1 MRQFTLAERLVA
13 AAALPAGGLCA
24 IGYFAGNLA
33 PWMAAVLT
41 AVVLAA
47 AVGVILAL
55 ARSIARQ
62 VRQATE
68 TIHAIAAAELP
79 SARPEAP
86 SRDEVAAL
94 AAAAS
99 RLADVLNERQRRD
112 LVHHDLDR
120 TWQALRRGN
129 LSNLA
134 PQVEAATEIGVKPIS
149 EGAAALQSKAVGM
162 LAALEAVQLAFEET
176 ARAADGSRAMDT
188 AAGQLSDQMIRAI
201 AEISEQ
207 VRRGSLL
214 GQDAVARAGASRG
227 TIDALAKAADQID
240 DIVTV
245 ISAIATQTNLL
256 ALNATIEAARAGEAG
271 KGFAVVASE
280 VKSLATQTGRSTEQI
295 GAKVA
300 EIQSATREA
309 VASLA
314 SVADAIDQLSGVTQ
328 SVSAAVEQQRLA
340 TEDFAQ
346 SSRETTSLVCDVAGR
361 LTQIA
366 DMVQS
371 SRASAQEVTAVAAD
385 MQATS
390 RLLCGEIPDIVRKAV
405 KADLREFPRYDV
417 ALTARLDY
425 QGRSVKIAVMDVSE
439 GGARIAA
446 AEHLAVGDK
455 VALAFAGIKEIAG
468 EVVRRAD
475 DGFGVCF
482 TPARLRP
489 EELRDLV
496 TAPEQAA

>member
-1 MRQFTLAERLVA
+1 MLAVA
-13 AAALPAGGLCA
+13 G
-24 IGYFAGNLA
+24 
-33 PWMAAVLT
+33 
-41 AVVLAA
+41 
-47 AVGVILAL
+47 GVILAL
-55 ARSIARQ
+55 ARSVARQ

-68 TIHAIAAAELP
+68 TIHSIAAAELP

-86 SRDEVAAL
+86 SRDELAAL
-94 AAAAS
+94 SAAAS

-149 EGAAALQSKAVGM
+149 DGAAALQSKAAGM

-201 AEISEQ
+201 AEISRQ

-214 GQDAVARAGASRG
+214 GQEAVARASASRG

-245 ISAIATQTNLL
+245 ISAIAAQTNLL

-280 VKSLATQTGRSTEQI
+280 VKSLATQTGRSTGQI

-300 EIQSATREA
+300 EIQSATREV

-314 SVADAIDQLSGVTQ
+314 SVADAIDQLSGVTA
-328 SVSAAVEQQRLA
+328 VGLGGGRTAARRHRGFRAKLA
-340 TEDFAQ
+340 RNHQ
-346 SSRETTSLVCDVAGR
+346 PGVRR
-361 LTQIA
+361 RRPLTDIA

-425 QGRSVKIAVMDVSE
+425 QGRSRQDRGHGRRAKAAPASPRPSICGRRQGCA
-439 GGARIAA
+439 GLRGHQGNRRRGRAPGRRRFRRLLHAGAA
-446 AEHLAVGDK
+446 A
-455 VALAFAGIKEIAG
+455 AGGIARSG
-468 EVVRRAD
+468 HRARAGGVSASRRSRSCGGRA
-475 DGFGVCF
+475 
-482 TPARLRP
+482 PARGGGGRSRNHGP
-489 EELRDLV
+489 W
-496 TAPEQAA
+496 ACG